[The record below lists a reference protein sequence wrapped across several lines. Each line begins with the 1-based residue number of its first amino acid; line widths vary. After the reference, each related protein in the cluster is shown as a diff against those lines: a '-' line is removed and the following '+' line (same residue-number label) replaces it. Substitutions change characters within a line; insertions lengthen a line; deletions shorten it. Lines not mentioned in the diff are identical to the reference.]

1 MHAVPYKMNLLMVL
15 RELPGSS
22 AKVRC
27 GPLSLALVAILLVS
41 GCSQLQDNL
50 VAPPQRNQS
59 LAVHPVGWATTISS
73 DDFHGKYLRRQ
84 QWQMSSCWT
93 CHGRNYGGGD
103 SQVSCSTCH
112 IKPGGPENCTTCHG
126 STNPAPPPDLDGNT
140 AITIQTVGAHQ
151 SHIAGAGN
159 TDGIR
164 CSECHNVPATV
175 YVAGHVDSGPPAEV
189 LFHDSLA
196 NTVTNEPTTRDYDVS
211 LPTTTPTPTW
221 DSSVLKCSNT
231 YCHGDFKNGNNYS
244 PAWTSVGTG
253 EARCG
258 TCHGDVTKQ
267 TLAERALPKTPARG
281 GTHPNSTQCS
291 FCHVGIVD
299 ANLNIIDKA
308 KHMNGKLNVFGDERD
323 F

>member
-1 MHAVPYKMNLLMVL
+1 MKPITIRYGLF
-15 RELPGSS
+15 
-22 AKVRC
+22 
-27 GPLSLALVAILLVS
+27 SLTLVAILFVA
-41 GCSQLQDNL
+41 GCSKLQDNL
-50 VAPPQRNQS
+50 VAPPQRDQV
-59 LAVHPVGWATTISS
+59 LTVHPESWATTVSS
-73 DDFHGKYLRRQ
+73 ADFHGKYIRGQ

-93 CHGRNYGGGD
+93 CHGRNYAGGD
-103 SQVSCSTCH
+103 SQISCLTCH
-112 IKPGGPENCTTCHG
+112 TKPGGPENCTTCHG
-126 STNPAPPPDLDGNT
+126 STNPAPPPDLEGNT
-140 AITIQTVGAHQ
+140 ATTLRTVGAHQ
-151 SHIAGAGN
+151 PHIAGAGT

-164 CSECHNVPATV
+164 CSECHTVPVTV
-175 YVAGHVDSGPPAEV
+175 YGSQGHTFMYIDYPPPTV
-189 LFHDSLA
+189 VFHDSLA
-196 NTVTNEPTTRDYDVS
+196 NTVTNEPTTMFYDVS
-211 LPTTTPTPTW
+211 LPKTTPTPTW
-221 DSSVLKCSNT
+221 DPSALKCSNT

-267 TLAERALPKTPARG
+267 TLAERALPKTSARG

-291 FCHVGIVD
+291 VCHVGIVD